1 MASSRRGCNDGFTL
15 AGRMRDRRA
24 QIRGRTARLVQVAH
38 EGDAAYARCR
48 DFSDIGMKL
57 DLTAP
62 LELNAQVSIALSPS
76 IVLFGTVAWSS
87 GNECGIAFD
96 GPVDSAGLIEA
107 ADETRRGQE
116 MPAML
121 DLLSGRQA
129 QGRAATAQGEAQCP
143 NRIRFEA
150 GLAVTVMTGSNQEQ
164 RGTVRWAK
172 GNIAA
177 VEFAIAE
184 VDEYQASQQGLLSG
198 PGRG

>member
-1 MASSRRGCNDGFTL
+1 MTSSRRGCNDGFTL

-107 ADETRRGQE
+107 VDETRRGGE
-116 MPAML
+116 TPAML

-129 QGRAATAQGEAQCP
+129 QGRAAATQGEAHHP
-143 NRIRFEA
+143 RGIRFEA
-150 GLAVTVMTGSNQEQ
+150 GLAVTVMTGPNQEQ
-164 RGTVRWAK
+164 RGKVRWAK

-184 VDEYQASQQGLLSG
+184 VDEYQASQQGLL